1 MSQSDFPK
9 TVRGFY
15 WLVIK
20 KFPFSVGIVFLCG
33 VFGYM
38 LNMVFQPLSSKWL
51 VEIFE
56 NAINLQ
62 FRDVGVLVL
71 LLLLMYS
78 YGIVLNLIENV
89 IHGKREQIFNRYKLY
104 VLYKRIYEN
113 DMAFFLDK
121 PSGQIISQSAAV
133 NGKIHNLMDG
143 FWAKF
148 VGVFSGFLLIVGSL
162 WKMNIWFVVI
172 LLSYGII
179 KLVWEWAIQQK
190 IKENSA
196 KSMEESAIY
205 DGILSDSVNNAF
217 IVKYFANTEFENK
230 YIYNGRNKLIA
241 LSKRGYF
248 LSRLRWLPTNILWV
262 GVRMFMLVLCFYL
275 IKDGSLSL
283 ADAVFVM
290 TSSAT
295 INNAFAQ
302 LNKELQNYSK
312 DLASAKKAYEKLIQP
327 INITD
332 KPNAKKLVVKN
343 AEIDFNNV
351 DFGYGKNQVFKN
363 FNLSISGK
371 EKVGIVGLSGAGKTT
386 LCNLILRMYDVNN
399 GSISIDGHDIRDIK
413 QESLLKQISFVPQE
427 TGMFNRSI
435 YENIKYAKPH
445 ATRAEVISAAK
456 KANIHDFIKSLPNG
470 YDTLV
475 GNNGI
480 KLSGGQRQRVSIA
493 RALLKNSPI
502 LILDEATSALDS
514 ENEIAIQK
522 SLKTAMR
529 GKTTLVIAHR
539 LSTLRNMDRIVIIK
553 NGKIVESGS
562 HKQLLRKNGE
572 YKKLWDM
579 QTSGF
584 LA

>member
-1 MSQSDFPK
+1 MSEFPK

-38 LNMVFQPLSSKWL
+38 LNMLFQPLSSKWL

-89 IHGKREQIFNRYKLY
+89 IRGKREQIFNRYKLY

-133 NGKIHNLMDG
+133 NSKIHNLMDG

-241 LSKRGYF
+241 LSKHGYF

-262 GVRMFMLVLCFYL
+262 GVRMFMLILCFYL
-275 IKDGSLSL
+275 IKYGSLSL

-312 DLASAKKAYEKLIQP
+312 DLAAAKKAYEKLIQP
-327 INITD
+327 INIID

-343 AEIDFNNV
+343 ATIDFNNV
-351 DFGYGKNQVFKN
+351 VFGYGKNQVFKN
-363 FNLSISGK
+363 FNLSISGR
-371 EKVGIVGLSGAGKTT
+371 EKVGVVGLSGAGKTT
-386 LCNLILRMYDVNN
+386 LCNLILRMYDVNG
-399 GSISIDGHDIRDIK
+399 GSIHIDGHDIRDVK

-427 TGMFNRSI
+427 TSMFNRSI

-456 KANIHDFIKSLPNG
+456 KANIHDFIKSLPKG

-514 ENEIAIQK
+514 ANEIAIQK

-539 LSTLRNMDRIVIIK
+539 LSTLRNMDRIVVIK

-584 LA
+584 VA

>member
-20 KFPFSVGIVFLCG
+20 KFPISVGIVFLCAIMG
-33 VFGYM
+33 NM
-38 LNMVFQPLSSKWL
+38 LDMLFRPLASKWL

-56 NAINLQ
+56 NAVNSNYH
-62 FRDVGVLVL
+62 DVVMLAGLLAVL
-71 LLLLMYS
+71 YS
-78 YGIVLNLIENV
+78 YGIVLSLTENV
-89 IHGKREQIFNRYKLY
+89 VLGRREQIFNRYKLY
-104 VLYKRIYEN
+104 VLYKRIYAN
-113 DMAFFLDK
+113 DTVFFLDK
-121 PSGQIISQSAAV
+121 PTGQVMSQTFAISS
-133 NGKIHNLMDG
+133 KLHSLMDG
-143 FWAKF
+143 FWGRF
-148 VGVFSGFLLIVGSL
+148 IGVLLGFLLIVGSL
-162 WKMNIWFVVI
+162 WKMNFWFVIV
-172 LLSYGII
+172 LLSYGVI
-179 KLVWEWAIQQK
+179 KILWEWTIQQK
-190 IKENSA
+190 IKINASRQ
-196 KSMEESAIY
+196 MEEGAKY
-205 DGILSDSVNNAF
+205 DGLRSDSLSNALV
-217 IVKYFANTEFENK
+217 VKYFANTEYENQ
-230 YIYNGRNKLIA
+230 YIYHGRDKLIQ
-241 LSKRGYF
+241 LSRTGYF
-248 LSRLRWLPTNILWV
+248 LSRLRWLPTSVLWV
-262 GVRMFMLVLCFYL
+262 VVRLFMLFLCFYL
-275 IKDGSLSL
+275 IKNNELNLSN
-283 ADAVFVM
+283 AVFVM
-290 TSSAT
+290 TSAAA
-295 INNAFAQ
+295 INNAFAR
-302 LNKELQNYSK
+302 LNKELQTYSK
-312 DLASAKKAYEKLIQP
+312 DLATATKSFNNLIQP

-332 KPNAKKLVVKN
+332 KTNAKKLVVKN

-386 LCNLILRMYDVNN
+386 LCNLILRMYDVNG
-399 GSISIDGHDIRDIK
+399 GSINIDGHDIRDVK

-427 TGMFNRSI
+427 ISMFNRSI

-456 KANIHDFIKSLPNG
+456 KANIHEFIKSLPNG

-514 ENEIAIQK
+514 ANEIAIQK

-539 LSTLRNMDRIVIIK
+539 LSTLRNMDRIVVIK

>member
-1 MSQSDFPK
+1 
-9 TVRGFY
+9 
-15 WLVIK
+15 
-20 KFPFSVGIVFLCG
+20 
-33 VFGYM
+33 
-38 LNMVFQPLSSKWL
+38 
-51 VEIFE
+51 
-56 NAINLQ
+56 
-62 FRDVGVLVL
+62 DVGVL
-71 LLLLMYS
+71 LLLLFFIYS
-78 YGIVLNLIENV
+78 YGIVLNLIEN
-89 IHGKREQIFNRYKLY
+89 IIRGNREQIFNRYKLY

-133 NGKIHNLMDG
+133 NGKIHSLMDG

-148 VGVFSGFLLIVGSL
+148 IGIFIGFLLIVGSL
-162 WKMNIWFVVI
+162 WQMNIWFVII
-172 LLSYGII
+172 LLSYGAI
-179 KLVWEWAIQQK
+179 KILWEWAIQQK
-190 IKENSA
+190 IKTNASRQ
-196 KSMEESAIY
+196 MEEDAKY
-205 DGILSDSVNNAF
+205 DGLLSDSVNNAF
-217 IVKYFANTEFENK
+217 IVKYFANTEYENK
-230 YIYNGRNKLIA
+230 YVYNGRSKLISLA
-241 LSKRGYF
+241 KNGYF

-262 GVRMFMLVLCFYL
+262 SVRMFMLILCFYL
-275 IKDGSLSL
+275 IKSGDLSLSN
-283 ADAVFVM
+283 AVFVM
-290 TSSAT
+290 TSAAA

-302 LNKELQNYSK
+302 LNREMQTYSK
-312 DLASAKKAYEKLIQP
+312 DLAAAKKAYENLIQP

-332 KPNAKKLVVKN
+332 KQNAKKLVVKN
-343 AEIDFNNV
+343 ATIDFNNV

-363 FNLSISGK
+363 FNLSISGR
-371 EKVGIVGLSGAGKTT
+371 EKVGVVGLSGAGKTT
-386 LCNLILRMYDVNN
+386 LCNLILRMYDVNG
-399 GSISIDGHDIRDIK
+399 GSIHIDGHDIRDVK

-427 TGMFNRSI
+427 TSMFNRSI

-514 ENEIAIQK
+514 ANEIAIQK

-539 LSTLRNMDRIVIIK
+539 LSTLRNMDRIVVII

-584 LA
+584 VA